1 MPPKLGPA
9 RRTVRGTVDA
19 DCGRHGRPEVGR
31 AATGRGDP
39 AWLYL
44 GAAVDVWRVE
54 LVGRPRPLTHWRAS
68 RRVVLSDF
76 SLGFAMYPAHLF
88 IVGDMAKAVPPVAL
102 TQSAVA
108 LPMRAH
114 MSNEPLI

>member
-31 AATGRGDP
+31 AATGRRDP
-39 AWLYL
+39 ARLYL
-44 GAAVDVWRVE
+44 GATVDVWRVE
-54 LVGRPRPLTHWRAS
+54 LVERPRLLTLWRAS

-88 IVGDMAKAVPPVAL
+88 IVGDMAKAVPPFAL

>member
-1 MPPKLGPA
+1 MAFGSAHADRTVGGPGLELGRRDPA
-9 RRTVRGTVDA
+9 R
-19 DCGRHGRPEVGR
+19 
-31 AATGRGDP
+31 
-39 AWLYL
+39 LYL
-44 GAAVDVWRVE
+44 DEAVDRWRMALVE
-54 LVGRPRPLTHWRAS
+54 RLRLFRRRRAS

-88 IVGDMAKAVPPVAL
+88 IVGDMAKAVAPFAL

-114 MSNEPLI
+114 MSNEPLT